1 MNYDE
6 AKKKVQEN
14 FMQATKEIINWEDF
28 SSAETMVVCYAIADA
43 FRTGWDGGSSEGL
56 SIGLNAHRHFVEDE

>member
-1 MNYDE
+1 MNYE
-6 AKKKVQEN
+6 ATRKAQEN

-43 FRTGWDGGSSEGL
+43 FRTGWDCGSSEGL
-56 SIGLNAHRHFVEDE
+56 KIGLNAHNNFVEGK

>member
-14 FMQATKEIINWEDF
+14 FMRATKEIINLEDF

-43 FRTGWDGGSSEGL
+43 FRTGWDCGSSEGL
-56 SIGLNAHRHFVEDE
+56 KIGLNAHKNFVEDK